1 MGTTTFTGP
10 IKAGDILYT
19 TGTTPGTDIANVG
32 YTVMAQ
38 SADFT
43 QAASTGQGA
52 GVYKT
57 NIVIPAGSQILSMNV
72 LKTTAWTGNATTIN
86 FGSNATATQLAVASD
101 NNLAST
107 LGITAIIPGDD
118 ATRVG
123 NWKDVG
129 TTDIQVYAKSTNTGN
144 GVGVL
149 TVTYL
154 QARDLTA

>member
-10 IKAGDILYT
+10 IKAGDILNT

-38 SADFT
+38 SAPVT
-43 QAASTGQGA
+43 QAASAGQGA

-57 NIVIPAGSQILSMNV
+57 NIVIPAGSQILSMSV
-72 LKTTAWTGNATTIN
+72 LKTTAWSGAANTVNVGT
-86 FGSNATATQLAVASD
+86 NATATQLAVAAD
-101 NNLAST
+101 NDLSTT
-107 LGITAIIPGDD
+107 LGISAIIPGND

-129 TTDIQVYAKSTNTGN
+129 TTDVQIYTKSTNTGN

-154 QARDLTA
+154 QARDLT

>member
-10 IKAGDILYT
+10 IKAGDVLYT
-19 TGTTPGTDIANVG
+19 TGTTPGTDVANVG
-32 YTVMAQ
+32 YVVMAQ
-38 SADFT
+38 SAEVD
-43 QAASTGQGA
+43 QATNVGSA

-57 NIVIPAGSQILSMNV
+57 DIVIPAGSQILTMEV
-72 LKTTAWTGNATTIN
+72 LKTTAWDGAATTIN
-86 FGSNATATQLAVASD
+86 FGSNATATQLAVAGD

-107 LGITAIIPGDD
+107 LGITAIIPGND
-118 ATRVG
+118 ATRVE

-144 GVGVL
+144 GVGYL

-154 QARDLTA
+154 QARNLTA

>member
-10 IKAGDILYT
+10 IKAGDVLYT

-32 YTVMAQ
+32 YAVMAQ
-38 SADFT
+38 SAALD
-43 QAASTGQGA
+43 QATNVGSA

-57 NIVIPAGSQILSMNV
+57 NIVIPAGSQILTMDV
-72 LKTTAWTGNATTIN
+72 LKTTAWDGAATTIN
-86 FGSNATATQLAVASD
+86 FGSNATATQLAVAGD

-107 LGITAIIPGDD
+107 LGITAIIPGND

-144 GVGVL
+144 GAGIL
-149 TVTYL
+149 TVTYI
-154 QARDLTA
+154 QANNLTA

>member
-19 TGTTPGTDIANVG
+19 TGTTPGDDIANVG
-32 YTVMAQ
+32 FVVMAQ
-38 SADFT
+38 SAT
-43 QAASTGQGA
+43 VNQATNVGSA

-72 LKTTAWTGNATTIN
+72 LKTTAWDGAATTIN
-86 FGSNATATQLAVASD
+86 FGSNATATQLAVAGD

-107 LGITAIIPGDD
+107 LGITAIIPGND

-144 GVGVL
+144 GAGIL
-149 TVTYL
+149 TVTYI
-154 QARDLTA
+154 QANNLTA